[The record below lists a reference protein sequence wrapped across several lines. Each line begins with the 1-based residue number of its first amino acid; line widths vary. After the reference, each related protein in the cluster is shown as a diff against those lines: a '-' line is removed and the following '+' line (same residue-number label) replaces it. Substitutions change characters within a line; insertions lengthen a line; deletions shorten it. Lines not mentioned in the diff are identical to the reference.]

1 MFAELI
7 AIPSVSSIDP
17 RFDQG
22 NIRVVECLA
31 NWLTDLGFHVEI
43 MPLPDRDDKVNLVAS
58 LGKGG
63 AGLVL
68 SGHTDTVPYD
78 EGNWNSDP
86 FKLTERDG
94 RLYGLGSADMKCFFP
109 LVIEALRTI
118 DLNKLTQ
125 PLTILATADE
135 ESSMAGARALQAEGK
150 RLGRYAVIGEP
161 TGLKPI
167 RLHKG
172 ILQEAIHLYGHT
184 GHASNPA
191 LGNNAIEG
199 MHKVIGSVLAWRNE
213 MQQRH
218 HDPQFEVPFPTVN
231 LGNIHGGD
239 SPNRICG
246 HCALQIDLRLLPGMP
261 FEETRAAL
269 ASQVMRAIA
278 GTGLRGEVAS
288 IFDGVPPLD
297 TDPQS
302 AIVKITEQLTG
313 HAAGSVAFATEGPF
327 FNALGMETVVL
338 GPGDIAQAHQPDEY
352 VALQRL
358 QPMIDIIT
366 KLIGRFCLTES
377 THGR

>member
-22 NIRVVECLA
+22 NRRVVECLA
-31 NWLTDLGFHVEI
+31 NWLTDLGFRVDLL
-43 MPLPDRDDKVNLVAS
+43 PLPGGKDKFNLIAS
-58 LGKGG
+58 QGEG
-63 AGLVL
+63 AGGLVL
-68 SGHTDTVPYD
+68 SGHTDTVPFD
-78 EGNWNSDP
+78 EGHWRSDP

-109 LVIEALRTI
+109 LAIEALRTL

-125 PLTILATADE
+125 LLTILATADE
-135 ESSMAGARALQAEGK
+135 ESSMAGARALQAAG
-150 RLGRYAVIGEP
+150 RPLGRYAVIGEP

-167 RLHKG
+167 RMHKG

-199 MHKVIGSVLAWRNE
+199 MHQVIGALLAWRDGL
-213 MQQRH
+213 QQRH
-218 HDPQFEVPFPTVN
+218 RDPDFEVAVPTVN

-246 HCALQIDLRLLPGMP
+246 HCELQIDLRLLPGMP
-261 FEETRAAL
+261 FDEVRAELRDRVA
-269 ASQVMRAIA
+269 QGIA
-278 GTGLRGEVAS
+278 GSGLRAEVTS
-288 IFDGVPPLD
+288 IFSGVPPLA
-297 TDPQS
+297 TDRDSP
-302 AIVKITEQLTG
+302 IVRVTEQLTG
-313 HAAGSVAFATEGPF
+313 QPAGSVAFATEGPF
-327 FNALGMETVVL
+327 FNALGLETVVL

-352 VALQRL
+352 IELARL
-358 QPMIDIIT
+358 QPMIDLLT
-366 KLIGRFCLTES
+366 RLVGHFCLTANHE
-377 THGR
+377 G